1 MIADTP
7 QPGFLSRLEAYCRS
21 LCEANWQDPGGPLRL
36 NRDLSSADVQNA
48 SFFQNT
54 RQFLLALQEQ
64 KGTAGTAT
72 GNLNRVFVRHMLDR
86 VALSPLQR
94 QTILEVNKV
103 INEQDLWA
111 LHLSRVV

>member
-1 MIADTP
+1 M
-7 QPGFLSRLEAYCRS
+7 GHGRLYLFARDSSSCRS
-21 LCEANWQDPGGPLRL
+21 LCEANWQDPSGPLCL

-54 RQFLLALQEQ
+54 RQFLLALEEQ

-94 QTILEVNKV
+94 QTILEVN
-103 INEQDLWA
+103 
-111 LHLSRVV
+111 